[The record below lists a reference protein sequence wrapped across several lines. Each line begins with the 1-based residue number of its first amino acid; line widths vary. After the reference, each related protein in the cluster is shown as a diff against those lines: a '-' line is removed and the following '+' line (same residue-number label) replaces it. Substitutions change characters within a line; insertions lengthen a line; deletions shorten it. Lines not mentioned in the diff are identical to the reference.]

1 MTGTLMG
8 IEEAD
13 YNIRVAV
20 AIRLLYENLKI
31 IEFDSE
37 YDNSIRDQVL
47 DRVREL
53 VGFDPMDIELLTG
66 DETPEQYSQN

>member
-1 MTGTLMG
+1 MSG

-20 AIRLLYENLKI
+20 AIRILYENLKV
-31 IEFDSE
+31 IEFEDG
-37 YDNSIRDQVL
+37 YDNDIRDQVL

-53 VGFDPMDIELLTG
+53 VGFDPMDIHVDYG
-66 DETPEQYSQN
+66 DEAPPEFSQN